1 MGKNMGCQFAA
12 WRRVCDTTAKG
23 AVQRA
28 ITAGYISTPT
38 QILPRE
44 DVAIVIWGN
53 KITNDVSHP
62 VRFHASKEV
71 ARRILTDMKKW
82 PQDRFEEVDWE
93 HLDLAMSSKSDMYK
107 IWRSKQHSGFCG
119 TRVQVGKYSGL
130 DCPDEKC
137 PNCGRRE
144 TAEHILICPHE
155 DRTRLLADTAD
166 DLSGWLNQEYLTDL
180 ELAYWIPKYI
190 LMRGDK
196 PFASLGTMSPRM
208 MLEIQSPNK

>member
-1 MGKNMGCQFAA
+1 M
-12 WRRVCDTTAKG
+12 
-23 AVQRA
+23 
-28 ITAGYISTPT
+28 
-38 QILPRE
+38 
-44 DVAIVIWGN
+44 
-53 KITNDVSHP
+53 
-62 VRFHASKEV
+62 
-71 ARRILTDMKKW
+71 
-82 PQDRFEEVDWE
+82 DWE

-144 TAEHILICPHE
+144 TSEHILIYPHE
-155 DRTRLLADTAD
+155 DRTRLLADTTD
-166 DLSGWLNQEYLTDL
+166 DLSGWLNQECLTDL

-190 LMRGDK
+190 LMQGDK

-208 MLEIQSPNK
+208 RALAISQDKIGWRNFIEG